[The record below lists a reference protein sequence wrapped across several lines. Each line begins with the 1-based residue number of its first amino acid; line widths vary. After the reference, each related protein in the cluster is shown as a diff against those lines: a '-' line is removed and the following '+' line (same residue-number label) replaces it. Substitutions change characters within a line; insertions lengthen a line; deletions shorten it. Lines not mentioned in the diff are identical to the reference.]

1 MDDLSLRVYLE
12 NGSDAMRG
20 GWLELPVVPER
31 LDAFMRGVVGVDDG
45 GGYAV
50 VDHEPGW
57 FGDVLGSDLESFSVS
72 SLNLAARCVAHA
84 RDLAVADSVD
94 GDVFLDM
101 LATAAESEDVRF
113 PSGIAALAARA
124 GDVAEFWTEY
134 SLPDSWRAGNSSPDE
149 LYGAHVAYGLMGDD
163 AYSSLSYC
171 MDLERLGRDEA
182 SNAGVTPGASGFV
195 SDHEPLAP
203 SGPVPDGALDALEA
217 FASGWRPPSAEY
229 RPFDIADIVCEGE
242 TVADYTLE
250 GDGTNWGAP
259 VYQCVVDDGFDAG
272 SDVFGVDVLSALEDT
287 LRRIR
292 SARAGMGDFDEVA
305 REVMGVEQF
314 RPEMYDDDYGSVA
327 LDLGYVLPSLMA
339 SFEPR
344 PAAASAPDGADP
356 TLLADDSASRGLSIS
371 RSPVLRMG
379 RVGTSD
385 GPCRGGGC
393 KPGTGGR
400 SGPPHPPS
408 PPAGGGVR
416 PGSGRGGR
424 GGAGEPVALLPWFA
438 RVFPFRR

>member
-171 MDLERLGRDEA
+171 MDLERLGRGNFVFLAVRATDG
-182 SNAGVTPGASGFV
+182 SGRRAGVDLPMDPDELARFEGEQG
-195 SDHEPLAP
+195 LMAP
-203 SGPVPDGALDALEA
+203 SDYRIDGYSKDGIVGRMGFAPFRDDSPLEDVNLLCRAVDA
-217 FASGWRPPSAEY
+217 ASRSDPHAADKVAAWAE
-229 RPFDIADIVCEGE
+229 CWE
-242 TVADYTLE
+242 
-250 GDGTNWGAP
+250 
-259 VYQCVVDDGFDAG
+259 VDDPRVLAG
-272 SDVFGVDVLSALEDT
+272 VAV
-287 LRRIR
+287 R
-292 SARAGMGDFDEVA
+292 SA
-305 REVMGVEQF
+305 
-314 RPEMYDDDYGSVA
+314 
-327 LDLGYVLPSLMA
+327 
-339 SFEPR
+339 
-344 PAAASAPDGADP
+344 ADP
-356 TLLADDSASRGLSIS
+356 TNMAVTA
-371 RSPVLRMG
+371 
-379 RVGTSD
+379 
-385 GPCRGGGC
+385 
-393 KPGTGGR
+393 
-400 SGPPHPPS
+400 
-408 PPAGGGVR
+408 AE
-416 PGSGRGGR
+416 SGR
-424 GGAGEPVALLPWFA
+424 AL
-438 RVFPFRR
+438 

>member
-134 SLPDSWRAGNSSPDE
+134 SLPDSWRA
-149 LYGAHVAYGLMGDD
+149 
-163 AYSSLSYC
+163 
-171 MDLERLGRDEA
+171 
-182 SNAGVTPGASGFV
+182 
-195 SDHEPLAP
+195 
-203 SGPVPDGALDALEA
+203 
-217 FASGWRPPSAEY
+217 
-229 RPFDIADIVCEGE
+229 
-242 TVADYTLE
+242 
-250 GDGTNWGAP
+250 P

-327 LDLGYVLPSLMA
+327 LDLGYVLPSPMA

-356 TLLADDSASRGLSIS
+356 TLLADDSAASSRL
-371 RSPVLRMG
+371 V
-379 RVGTSD
+379 
-385 GPCRGGGC
+385 
-393 KPGTGGR
+393 
-400 SGPPHPPS
+400 
-408 PPAGGGVR
+408 
-416 PGSGRGGR
+416 
-424 GGAGEPVALLPWFA
+424 
-438 RVFPFRR
+438 

>member
-1 MDDLSLRVYLE
+1 MSDLSLRVYLE

-20 GWLELPVVPER
+20 GWLELPVAPER

-84 RDLAVADSVD
+84 RDPA
-94 GDVFLDM
+94 
-101 LATAAESEDVRF
+101 
-113 PSGIAALAARA
+113 
-124 GDVAEFWTEY
+124 
-134 SLPDSWRAGNSSPDE
+134 SPDE

-356 TLLADDSASRGLSIS
+356 TLLADDSAASSRL
-371 RSPVLRMG
+371 V
-379 RVGTSD
+379 
-385 GPCRGGGC
+385 
-393 KPGTGGR
+393 
-400 SGPPHPPS
+400 
-408 PPAGGGVR
+408 
-416 PGSGRGGR
+416 
-424 GGAGEPVALLPWFA
+424 
-438 RVFPFRR
+438 